1 MPTCAG
7 RSCRDCDRALR
18 VFGRATLAAALA
30 LLVAAPARTEAQEAE
45 VDPDVAAARSH
56 YDAAVSYYEQLRYED
71 AAREFR
77 EAYELSRRVH
87 LLKNVGTSLQHARQW
102 GGAADAFEEYL
113 RESPDAE
120 DREGIEGRV
129 ARLREL
135 AASEA
140 RGEETAEEDIPEAGT
155 LETDDGSA
163 GPAPPAVAPEDDG
176 APVVPIVLTISGAVL
191 GVSALVVGLMA
202 HGVYSDLEDR
212 CPDDRCTDA
221 RAADDRDRGETL
233 ALTSTVLTGLAAA
246 MGATGIILWLLDGGA
261 AEERDTSLS
270 AYVAPG
276 GAGVVLLGEL

>member
-1 MPTCAG
+1 MVL
-7 RSCRDCDRALR
+7 RSCIGVSLLIAL
-18 VFGRATLAAALA
+18 
-30 LLVAAPARTEAQEAE
+30 AAPARTQAQGAEA
-45 VDPDVAAARSH
+45 DPDVAAARSH

-77 EAYELSRRVH
+77 EAYELSRRAH

-102 GGAADAFEEYL
+102 GGAADAFAEYL
-113 RESPDAE
+113 RELPGAD
-120 DREGIEGRV
+120 DREGIEGRI

-163 GPAPPAVAPEDDG
+163 GPAPSAVAPEDDG
-176 APVVPIVLTISGAVL
+176 APVVPIVLTVSGAVL
-191 GVSALVVGLMA
+191 GVAALVVGLMA
-202 HGVYSDLEDR
+202 HGVYTDLDDR

-233 ALTSTVLTGLAAA
+233 AVTSTVLTGLAVAV
-246 MGATGIILWLLDGGA
+246 GATGILLWLLDGGS
-261 AEERDTSLS
+261 AEERDPSLG

-276 GAGVVLLGEL
+276 GAGFVLRGEL